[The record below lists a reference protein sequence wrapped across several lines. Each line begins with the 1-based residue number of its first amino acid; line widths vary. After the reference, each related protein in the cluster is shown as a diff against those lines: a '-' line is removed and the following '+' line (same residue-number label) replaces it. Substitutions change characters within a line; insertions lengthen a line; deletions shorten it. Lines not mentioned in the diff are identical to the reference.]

1 MQGADVIAAC
11 ARPVVKVAHV
21 EVDADAPNAEALA
34 AALPG
39 AGGAVAVL
47 LDTKV
52 KGALGGTGRAF
63 DWPLAKAISATTR
76 RPFILAGGLNPAN
89 VAQAIDA
96 AQPWGVDVASGV
108 EGEDGRQD
116 LDKIRAFVSNAKAA
130 RLEA

>member
-1 MQGADVIAAC
+1 M
-11 ARPVVKVAHV
+11 AHV
-21 EVDADAPNAEALA
+21 EVDADAPGVEALA
-34 AALPG
+34 ATLPD

-63 DWPLAKAISATTR
+63 DWPLAKAISATTG

-89 VAQAIDA
+89 VAEAIDA

-108 EGEDGRQD
+108 EGEDGKQN